1 MKSKIQLVATIFMT
15 TMVLSSPGQASV
27 VEELIV
33 QYQQQ
38 GASAADAQ
46 QGKQQWI
53 ETHTNN
59 NEGEARSCSA
69 CHTKDLHAKGKHVN
83 TGKVIDPLAPSVN
96 AERLTDVAKIEK
108 WFKRNCKWT
117 LGRECSVQ
125 EKSNFLSF
133 IKQQ

>member
-1 MKSKIQLVATIFMT
+1 MKNKISLLISSVVLMT
-15 TMVLSSPGQASV
+15 TV
-27 VEELIV
+27 VQTGLAAVVDDLMV
-33 QYQQQ
+33 QYQSQ
-38 GASAADAQ
+38 GASEANAQ
-46 QGKQQWI
+46 QGMQQWTEI
-53 ETHTNN
+53 HTNN
-59 NEGEARSCSA
+59 SDGEARSCAA
-69 CHTKDLHAKGKHVN
+69 CHSKDLHVKGKHVN

-125 EKSNFLSF
+125 EKSNFLQF